1 LAINNR
7 QLSRSLFVRVA
18 RACAKRSSLIA
29 LAQLS
34 ARAAALKSLFIGAQS
49 GASIHGQHTFD
60 FSMRSRNHVYA
71 DQLSDSARCCRTCI
85 GRRFNRANIAAHKD
99 RHIAGADVLLSE

>member
-1 LAINNR
+1 VDKNEGLSCPLFIRLAISGA
-7 QLSRSLFVRVA
+7 Q
-18 RACAKRSSLIA
+18 RSSLIA

-34 ARAAALKSLFIGAQS
+34 ARAATLKGLFIGAQS

-60 FSMRSRNHVYA
+60 FSMRPRNYVYA
-71 DQLSDSARCCRTCI
+71 DQLSDSAR
-85 GRRFNRANIAAHKD
+85 GRRTSICRRFDRTDIAAHKD